1 MKLDLDAIENGNYG
15 PQNSSAPGPQ
25 FKARVSVLFFE
36 EVIKMWW
43 VILLLSCLGFAL
55 GWIFL
60 QRQVPKFRAT
70 SSLELDSGSRL
81 IQVEGAGDVNV
92 ADPIQVNTLI
102 QGLTTRPVLLR
113 AIETLGY
120 DEDPEVIGERTPGG
134 DEAKNHAL
142 DVLREQVSARLR
154 SGTRLI
160 DINAIHT
167 KPEVAAAI
175 ANAVGN
181 AAVEAINQSR
191 GSQNEQASTFLM
203 REAERLRERLQASE
217 LAMQAYKADKNAISL
232 DAEKDLV
239 LATLKDL
246 GAQFRAASNRRLQL
260 ETELEAC
267 RKGELNESELLGV
280 ATVAE
285 HPKVA
290 GMLNR
295 VVELR
300 GELEAMSSRYLPKH
314 PKHQALTRELEIA
327 EEQMK
332 GFLGD
337 VVNLLESAV
346 AGAASLE
353 GKLKKQLEEQQQQA
367 LDLEKLA
374 VEYNSLK
381 RDMETDSAIFE
392 SVLARLKEVDV
403 ATNQDK
409 TPYRFHLAA
418 EIPMFPFEPS
428 PVRILG
434 GSTGGGFI
442 LALALVIGMVSANQS
457 IRTVEQ
463 AESVLQLP
471 VIGTVV
477 EEKTDNTVG
486 SLARQEGRSGKKRRS
501 RQSYTYASARGTV
514 ESFRTIRNMVNLF
527 GANGGPRV
535 LGVTSAAPAEGKTFC
550 SAKLASSY
558 AAQGALT
565 LVIDFDLRR
574 PSLNGHF
581 DKERDTPGVADV
593 LLGRTPLAEAIQPV
607 NGVEKLFY
615 LGAGSRIPSPGE
627 LVSNGVAVEK
637 LFAAVRALNFER
649 IIVDTAPVLPVS
661 DTLSIS
667 NCLDNLLLV
676 VACNRTPGRSTLEA
690 SKKLRSIGKVP
701 MGVVLNRY
709 REIAVG
715 YYMYHRF
722 YKSYHRYYDNDVPQ
736 SEARTA

>member
-1 MKLDLDAIENGNYG
+1 MKLDLDSIETGSYG
-15 PQNSSAPGPQ
+15 PPTTPPSSSPVRS
-25 FKARVSVLFFE
+25 RVSFLFIE
-36 EVIKMWW
+36 EIVKMWW
-43 VILLLSCLGFAL
+43 LVLLLSILGFGL
-55 GWIFL
+55 GWFYL
-60 QRQVPKFRAT
+60 QKQIPKFRST

-81 IQVEGAGDVNV
+81 IQVEGAGEVNV

-102 QGLTTRPVLLR
+102 QGLTSRPVLLR
-113 AIETLGY
+113 VNETLEY
-120 DEDPEVIGERTPGG
+120 DKDPEVIGEHEPGSQ
-134 DEAKNHAL
+134 EAKNQAL
-142 DVLREQVSARLR
+142 EMLRQKVSARLR
-154 SGTRLI
+154 PGTRLI
-160 DINAIHT
+160 DISAVHT
-167 KPEVAAAI
+167 KPEVAAAM

-181 AAVEAINQSR
+181 AAVESINQSR
-191 GSQNEQASTFLM
+191 GSQNEEASSFLL
-203 REAERLRERLQASE
+203 REAERLRERLQSSE
-217 LAMQAYKADKNAISL
+217 LAMQAYKSEKNAISL

-280 ATVAE
+280 STVAE

-290 GMLNR
+290 GILSQ
-295 VVELR
+295 VVKLR
-300 GELEAMSSRYLPKH
+300 GELEAISFRYLPKH
-314 PKHQALTRELEIA
+314 PKHQALARELQIA

-353 GKLKKQLEEQQQQA
+353 GKVKVQLEEQQRQA

-418 EIPMFPFEPS
+418 EIPMFPFEPN
-428 PVRILG
+428 PVRILTS
-434 GSTGGGFI
+434 STGVGFV
-442 LALALVIGMVSANQS
+442 LALTLVVLMVTANQS
-457 IRTVEQ
+457 IRSVEQ
-463 AESVLQLP
+463 AESFLQLP

-477 EEKTDNTVG
+477 EEKTDETVG
-486 SLARQEGRSGKKRRS
+486 ALAHQERRSNRKRR
-501 RQSYTYASARGTV
+501 RASYTYASARGTV
-514 ESFRTIRNMVNLF
+514 ESFRTIRNMVSLL
-527 GANGGPRV
+527 GPNGGPKV
-535 LGVTSAAPAEGKTFC
+535 LALSSAAPAEGKSFC
-550 SAKLASSY
+550 SAKLARSY

-574 PSLNGHF
+574 PSLHTYFAKG
-581 DKERDTPGVADV
+581 RDEPGAADV
-593 LLGRTPLAEAIQPV
+593 LLGKVPLLDAIQPV
-607 NGVEKLFY
+607 HGVEKLFY
-615 LGAGSRIPSPGE
+615 LGAGSRIQSPGE
-627 LVSNGVAVEK
+627 VVTNAEAVGK
-637 LFAAVRALNFER
+637 LFDEVRALNFQH

-661 DTLSIS
+661 DTLSLS
-667 NCLDNLLLV
+667 RFFDSLLLV
-676 VACNRTPGRSTLEA
+676 VACNRTPGRASLEA
-690 SKKLRSIGKVP
+690 VNKLRSIGKAP
-701 MGVVLNRY
+701 MGLVLNRY

-715 YYMYHRF
+715 YYLYHRF
-722 YKSYHRYYDNDVPQ
+722 YKSYHRYYDVPGTEQ
-736 SEARTA
+736 QTA